1 MAVKLRFQSVVN
13 QTIFQPEFRDFS
25 VNGYNTIEFKKQ
37 SQTRGGIAVIYAPN
51 GTGKSSLAAVL
62 GNKTSQSDLSF
73 EAIDEEGNR
82 IAPETNSFHIIGDQ
96 ISRNVIKGETTDYL
110 MGQNI
115 QREYE
120 LKKNIAEGFRTAFNQ
135 LKNEYKRVYNVTKVG
150 DYLLRVIQEK
160 NPTVYSFIREI
171 VNQKSKGST
180 LNRGEFLEYVR
191 TPENR
196 LQLEDVDDDK
206 RQFVL
211 STVDLVEQLMNI
223 DSEQIVY
230 NADVKIVEENNDA
243 INILKKYKDMS
254 SCIIC
259 DNDHIDRDLLLERK
273 TTIREK
279 IYESLDEQT
288 KNILE
293 KIVMDQ
299 RLLSEDPFE
308 IKNIVLEFLAS
319 GDIATIC
326 QLRER
331 LNLYI
336 THIISEM
343 INRVFTIFEQTSIYQ
358 WWDEYTRLLESQ
370 PEIDSEEL
378 LFIQEVIGENIGHDI
393 RITRDEEND
402 HNFKLMFD
410 DRELL
415 GLNREEMHLS
425 TGEQNFISLTFELL
439 LARNSKCKFII
450 LDDPISSFD
459 SIYKNKIAFCI
470 IKFLENKQQIILTH
484 NTDLI
489 RLLYVQIQDC
499 FNLYILNNADDGRNG
514 FIPVQYEEKKILI
527 NLSDLVKLFQNK
539 EGILERIIRD
549 RKLFLMSVIPFLRG
563 YMHIVR
569 DENDDYGN
577 LSKLMHGYE
586 TQELDVAKIY
596 NKAFGYEVKDTEII
610 SVNDILNLS
619 TVESELDIIDSTAY
633 PLLADTLKQTLL
645 YYHIRMKVEYELVNI
660 FGIRHAENNILQLTD
675 IIGKAF
681 PITGNMSPEQK
692 DKVRRH
698 RVFFTSRKT
707 LLNEFNHFEGNMNIF
722 QPAIDITKTALQK
735 EIADIEKKLADLRV
749 EYTSE

>member
-73 EAIDEEGNR
+73 EAIDEEENR

-308 IKNIVLEFLAS
+308 IKNIVLEFLTS

>member
-596 NKAFGYEVKDTEII
+596 NKAFGYDVKDTEII

>member
-62 GNKTSQSDLSF
+62 GNKTSRSDLSF

-308 IKNIVLEFLAS
+308 IKNIVLEFLTS

-326 QLRER
+326 QLREK

>member
-439 LARNSKCKFII
+439 FARNSKCKFII

>member
-1 MAVKLRFQSVVN
+1 MAVELRFQSIVN
-13 QTIFQPEFRDFS
+13 QNIFQPEFQTFS

-37 SQTRGGIAVIYAPN
+37 SQTKGGIAVIYAPN
-51 GTGKSSLAAVL
+51 GTGKSSLATVL
-62 GNKTSQSDLSF
+62 GNKTSQADLSF
-73 EAIDEEGNR
+73 EAIDEEGNL

-115 QREYE
+115 RREYE
-120 LKKNIAEGFRTAFNQ
+120 LKKNISEGFHTAFNQ

-171 VNQKSKGST
+171 VNQKSKGNT

-191 TPENR
+191 IPKNR
-196 LQLEDVDDDK
+196 LKLANIDNDK
-206 RQFVL
+206 RQFIL
-211 STVDLVEQLMNI
+211 SAVDLVEQLMNI

-243 INILKKYKDMS
+243 INILEKYKDMS
-254 SCIIC
+254 NCIVC
-259 DNDHIDRDLLLERK
+259 DNDHIDRDSLLERK

-279 IYESLDEQT
+279 IYESLDKQT

-299 RLLSEDPFE
+299 RLISEDPFE

-319 GDIATIC
+319 GNIAAIC
-326 QLRER
+326 KLRES

-336 THIISEM
+336 TQIAGEM
-343 INRVFTIFEQTSIYQ
+343 INEIFTTFEQTSIYQ
-358 WWDEYTRLLESQ
+358 WWDEYTQLLESQ
-370 PEIDSEEL
+370 PQIDSEEL

-393 RITRDEEND
+393 RITRDDEND

-439 LARNSKCKFII
+439 LARNSKCKFIV

-470 IKFLENKQQIILTH
+470 VRFLENKQQIVLTH

-489 RLLYVQIQDC
+489 RLLDVQRSNC
-499 FNLYILNNADDGRNG
+499 FNLYLLNNIDGGKNG
-514 FIPVQYEEKKILI
+514 FIPVLCKEKKILI
-527 NLSDLVKLFQNK
+527 NLSELVKLFQNK
-539 EGILERIIRD
+539 DEALGKIIHNK
-549 RKLFLMSVIPFLRG
+549 KLFLMSMIPFLRG

-569 DENDDYGN
+569 DEDDDYGN

-586 TQELDVAKIY
+586 TQALDVAKIY
-596 NKAFGYEVKDTEII
+596 NKAFGYEIKDTEII

-645 YYHIRMKVEYELVNI
+645 YYHIRMKVEHELVDI
-660 FGIRHAENNILQLTD
+660 FNIRHNEKRILQLND
-675 IIGKAF
+675 IIRKAF
-681 PITGNMSPEQK
+681 YITGDMPREQQ

-698 RVFFTSRKT
+698 MVFFTSRKT

>member
-308 IKNIVLEFLAS
+308 IKNIVLEFLTS

-539 EGILERIIRD
+539 EDILERIIRD

>member
-62 GNKTSQSDLSF
+62 GNKTSRSDLSF

-160 NPTVYSFIREI
+160 NPTVYSVIREI

-308 IKNIVLEFLAS
+308 IKNIVLEFLTS

-326 QLRER
+326 QLREK

-370 PEIDSEEL
+370 PE
-378 LFIQEVIGENIGHDI
+378 
-393 RITRDEEND
+393 
-402 HNFKLMFD
+402 
-410 DRELL
+410 
-415 GLNREEMHLS
+415 
-425 TGEQNFISLTFELL
+425 
-439 LARNSKCKFII
+439 
-450 LDDPISSFD
+450 
-459 SIYKNKIAFCI
+459 
-470 IKFLENKQQIILTH
+470 
-484 NTDLI
+484 
-489 RLLYVQIQDC
+489 
-499 FNLYILNNADDGRNG
+499 
-514 FIPVQYEEKKILI
+514 
-527 NLSDLVKLFQNK
+527 
-539 EGILERIIRD
+539 
-549 RKLFLMSVIPFLRG
+549 
-563 YMHIVR
+563 
-569 DENDDYGN
+569 
-577 LSKLMHGYE
+577 
-586 TQELDVAKIY
+586 
-596 NKAFGYEVKDTEII
+596 
-610 SVNDILNLS
+610 
-619 TVESELDIIDSTAY
+619 
-633 PLLADTLKQTLL
+633 
-645 YYHIRMKVEYELVNI
+645 
-660 FGIRHAENNILQLTD
+660 
-675 IIGKAF
+675 
-681 PITGNMSPEQK
+681 
-692 DKVRRH
+692 
-698 RVFFTSRKT
+698 
-707 LLNEFNHFEGNMNIF
+707 
-722 QPAIDITKTALQK
+722 
-735 EIADIEKKLADLRV
+735 
-749 EYTSE
+749 

>member
-73 EAIDEEGNR
+73 EAIDEEENR

-308 IKNIVLEFLAS
+308 IKNIVLEFLTS

-393 RITRDEEND
+393 RIIRDEEND

-749 EYTSE
+749 ECTSE

>member
-378 LFIQEVIGENIGHDI
+378 LFIQEVIGEDIGHDI